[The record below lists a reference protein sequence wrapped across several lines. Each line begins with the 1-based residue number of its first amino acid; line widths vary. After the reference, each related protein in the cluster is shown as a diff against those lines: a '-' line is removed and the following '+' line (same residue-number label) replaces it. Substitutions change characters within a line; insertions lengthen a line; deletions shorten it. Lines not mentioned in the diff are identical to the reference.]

1 MSHAAIGIERATS
14 PWLDRYRDVR
24 ARTVA
29 LTASLSPEDC
39 ALQSMA
45 DASPAKWHLAHT
57 TWFFETFVVAARD
70 PEYRP
75 YDPAFRVLFNSYY
88 NGIGDQHPRAER
100 GLVSRPSREDVLA
113 YRAHVDD
120 AMRARCDDAHDD
132 AALAALIELGLNHEE
147 QHQELIVTDVTHLFS
162 RNPAQPALFGGDD
175 QRRESEPLEWIGCPA
190 GIAHIGHAGAG
201 FAFDN
206 EGPRHRV
213 WLEPFELASR
223 PVSNAEFIAFI
234 GDDGYR
240 RPELWLSLGWDAV
253 VSRGWNAPLYWHCD
267 DGRWHAFGPYGM
279 TDIDPH
285 APVRHISLFEAD
297 AYARWADAR
306 LPTEFEWE
314 VVARR
319 SVDGGARLNVE
330 PRPRVTAVSAAQL
343 LGARPVVDA
352 RADRG
357 IGDVW
362 EWTSSSYSPYPGFRP
377 IPGAIGEYNGKFMC
391 SQYVLRGASFATA
404 PMHSRVTYRN
414 FFPPD
419 ARWQFCGMRLARDAR

>member
-100 GLVSRPSREDVLA
+100 GLVSRPSRDDVLA
-113 YRAHVDD
+113 YRAYVDD

-132 AALAALIELGLNHEE
+132 AALAALIELGLSHEE

-162 RNPAQPALFGGDD
+162 RNPAQPALFGGDG
-175 QRRESEPLEWIGCPA
+175 QRRESAPLEWIGCPA
-190 GIAHIGHAGAG
+190 GIAHIGHTGPR

-223 PVSNAEFIAFI
+223 PVSNA
-234 GDDGYR
+234 DR
-240 RPELWLSLGWDAV
+240 RGS
-253 VSRGWNAPLYWHCD
+253 VS
-267 DGRWHAFGPYGM
+267 
-279 TDIDPH
+279 
-285 APVRHISLFEAD
+285 
-297 AYARWADAR
+297 WA
-306 LPTEFEWE
+306 T
-314 VVARR
+314 
-319 SVDGGARLNVE
+319 
-330 PRPRVTAVSAAQL
+330 
-343 LGARPVVDA
+343 
-352 RADRG
+352 
-357 IGDVW
+357 
-362 EWTSSSYSPYPGFRP
+362 
-377 IPGAIGEYNGKFMC
+377 
-391 SQYVLRGASFATA
+391 
-404 PMHSRVTYRN
+404 
-414 FFPPD
+414 
-419 ARWQFCGMRLARDAR
+419 